1 MLNYAKDVSK
11 NKRTLILL
19 LLEIKG
25 GNEVVIKEN
34 IELQINVF
42 NNNSS

>member
-25 GNEVVIKEN
+25 ENEIVIKEN
-34 IELQINVF
+34 TEPQINVF
-42 NNNSS
+42 KNNFS